1 MRLKNSSSDRL
12 GARRPHAC
20 CAAAC
25 RFLASLI
32 SPAAAAIEVEV
43 GTDQFYDELAAH
55 GDWVWYRGGYVFV
68 PGDVDDRWRPYAVG
82 RWAYTDDYG
91 WMWISDE
98 PFGWATYHYGR
109 WGYGEDLGW
118 YWVPGRVWAPAW
130 VSWRK
135 RSRLCRLGAAASD
148 IWRRLLRR

>member
-1 MRLKNSSSDRL
+1 VAPQLSIP
-12 GARRPHAC
+12 A
-20 CAAAC
+20 
-25 RFLASLI
+25 FLI

-91 WMWISDE
+91 WMWMSDE

-109 WGYGEDLGW
+109 WVM
-118 YWVPGRVWAPAW
+118 VPGRGWAWMPGTVWAEGGAKMVW
-130 VSWRK
+130 IDYRNNKSVSLPDW
-135 RSRLCRLGAAASD
+135 
-148 IWRRLLRR
+148 LRERIA